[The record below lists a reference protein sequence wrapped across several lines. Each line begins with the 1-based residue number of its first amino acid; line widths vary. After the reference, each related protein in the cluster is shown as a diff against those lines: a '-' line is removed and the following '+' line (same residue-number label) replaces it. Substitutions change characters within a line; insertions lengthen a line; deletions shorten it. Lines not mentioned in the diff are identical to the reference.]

1 MSSQDDGGHVCL
13 TKRSNSS
20 GAGFRASTAAPRR
33 GVVEQLHYAT
43 EDWLNMVFIY
53 SNVLTLDPVARAGL
67 RSRLAQFIAAAGVDA
82 RNDAVAV
89 LCTPQR

>member
-1 MSSQDDGGHVCL
+1 
-13 TKRSNSS
+13 
-20 GAGFRASTAAPRR
+20 
-33 GVVEQLHYAT
+33 
-43 EDWLNMVFIY
+43 MVFIY

-67 RSRLAQFIAAAGVDA
+67 RSRLAQFIAAAGVGA